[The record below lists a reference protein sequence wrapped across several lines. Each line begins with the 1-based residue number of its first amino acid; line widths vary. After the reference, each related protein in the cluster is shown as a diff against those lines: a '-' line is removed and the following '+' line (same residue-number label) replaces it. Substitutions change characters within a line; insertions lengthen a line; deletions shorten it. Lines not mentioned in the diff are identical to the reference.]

1 MKKLKIGQIGIGHNH
16 GSAKMEAFRKFPDR
30 FEIVGFA
37 EEDPVWFAQRS
48 NLPAYEGL
56 PHMRVAE
63 LLDKCDAILVET
75 MVPELTKTAQLCVDA
90 GKHIHLDKP
99 GSGTLEEFKTMLDT
113 AEAKNLVVQMGYMYR
128 YNPAILKTFEAIRE
142 GKLGEIYSINAEM
155 STYHSPGYKQWLS
168 TFQGGIQYILGS
180 HLVDLIVYLLGEP
193 KKITSFLKHTGLDGV
208 DFADNNLSVLEYD
221 KALARVF
228 VSSVEVN
235 GWGRRQFMVSGSK
248 GTVNIVP
255 LENPITMTYSDLTI
269 TDRPYAHVKQDVQIA
284 DVPPDCRYDDM
295 VCDFYDYVMGT
306 KKNPFTYQ
314 HDYTVQK
321 VLTEMIKDDII
332 NPAQDHPYSPAS
344 GAPVIKP
351 NGYFSL
357 NNTNS

>member
-16 GSAKMEAFRKFPDR
+16 GAAKMAAFRKFPDR

-37 EEDPVWFAQRS
+37 EEDPVWLERRRNA
-48 NLPAYEGL
+48 PAYRGL
-56 PHMRVAE
+56 PLLTVEE
-63 LLDKCDAILVET
+63 LLDRCDAVLVET
-75 MVPELTKTAQLCVDA
+75 MVPELTKAGLLCVRA

-99 GSGTLEEFKTMLDT
+99 ASGTLEEFKELLDT
-113 AEAKNLVVQMGYMYR
+113 AEAKGLVVQMGYMYR
-128 YNPAILKTFEAIRE
+128 YNPAILKTFEAIRD

-155 STYHSPGYKQWLS
+155 STYHSPLYKQWLS
-168 TFQGGIQYILGS
+168 TFPGGIHYILGS

-193 KKITSFLKHTGLDGV
+193 KKVTSFLKHTGLDGV

-248 GTVNIVP
+248 GTANIVP
-255 LENPITMTYSDLTI
+255 LENPTTMTWSDLSI
-269 TDRPYAHVKQDVQIA
+269 AGHPYTHLKEDVQIT
-284 DVPPDCRYDDM
+284 DVPPDCRYDSM
-295 VCDFYDYVMGT
+295 ALDFYDYVMGT
-306 KKNPFTYQ
+306 KENPFTYQ

-321 VLTEMIKDDII
+321 VILEMIGDDVI

-344 GAPVIKP
+344 GAPAAK
-351 NGYFSL
+351 G
-357 NNTNS
+357 